1 MVSRKVSATPSF
13 LCLNLS
19 SHHRHLI
26 LFSFLRSI
34 LLCATLNSSI
44 FLVIYLFNCFS
55 YIIFFLGE
63 SPVKNDIE
71 SMMGKKKKKV
81 VKKTELSIAL
91 AESSSTIAKAQTP
104 RKRGRP
110 RKIKEKSDE
119 EEQRAEELQD
129 FEGTDLKKAKTSD
142 EEEDIRD
149 KVEETVGSSE
159 KEEMVKVEDN
169 HRLSSKQQLAARRS
183 SRATR
188 KSKPRKSS

>member
-1 MVSRKVSATPSF
+1 M
-13 LCLNLS
+13 
-19 SHHRHLI
+19 
-26 LFSFLRSI
+26 
-34 LLCATLNSSI
+34 
-44 FLVIYLFNCFS
+44 
-55 YIIFFLGE
+55 GE
-63 SPVKNDIE
+63 SPVKDDIE
-71 SMMGKKKKKV
+71 SMMGKKKKNKG
-81 VKKTELSIAL
+81 VKKTKELSIAL

-110 RKIKEKSDE
+110 RKIIEKSDE
-119 EEQRAEELQD
+119 EEQRAEEFQD
-129 FEGTDLKKAKTSD
+129 FEEGTDLKKAKASD

>member
-110 RKIKEKSDE
+110 RKIIEKSDE

>member
-1 MVSRKVSATPSF
+1 M
-13 LCLNLS
+13 
-19 SHHRHLI
+19 
-26 LFSFLRSI
+26 
-34 LLCATLNSSI
+34 
-44 FLVIYLFNCFS
+44 
-55 YIIFFLGE
+55 GE

-71 SMMGKKKKKV
+71 SMMGKKKNKG

-110 RKIKEKSDE
+110 RKIIEKSDE
-119 EEQRAEELQD
+119 EGQRAEEFQD
-129 FEGTDLKKAKTSD
+129 FEGTVLKKAKTSD

>member
-110 RKIKEKSDE
+110 RKIIEKSDE
-119 EEQRAEELQD
+119 EGQRAEEFQD
-129 FEGTDLKKAKTSD
+129 FEGTVLKKAKTSD